1 MCTVRDLPSP
11 HTERVSCVYPT
22 LYAPSPPP
30 GQDVLVNQKVCC
42 VERREAVVVDMVL
55 EGGSIEVDGLGT
67 LITTEECLLHPSRN
81 PHLTKVRAGIEGGG
95 VRG

>member
-1 MCTVRDLPSP
+1 VSP
-11 HTERVSCVYPT
+11 VHTLLFT
-22 LYAPSPPP
+22 PPP
-30 GQDVLVNQKVCC
+30 NPHPTPPWQDVLVNQKVCC
-42 VERREAVVVDMVL
+42 VERREAVGVDMVL